1 MSTVA
6 NLEGSVVAAH
16 AIRKHFGGVR
26 ALDGVSLEVLR
37 GEIHALVGENG
48 AGKSTLVK
56 ILTGAQTPDEGTV
69 SILGEVAS
77 PLTPEKARALG
88 VGAVYQEPSLV
99 PYLTVLEN
107 MFLGRELRRVPGVLA
122 RRSMRRQA
130 RQALDLVG
138 VPVALGREVSGLSVA
153 ERQLVEIARAL
164 ALNARVLIFDEPSAI
179 LSGPELDRVFAVIQ
193 DLRANGLGILYISHR
208 LAEIF
213 RLADR
218 ATVLKD
224 GHVVATRPVDELTT
238 DELIRLM
245 VGRDIGERP
254 ARKPPAERVVLEA
267 RDLEL
272 RPDVDP
278 VSFQLHA
285 GEVLG
290 VAGLVGSSR
299 SRLASIPGGV
309 RTARS
314 GTVLRNGAP
323 VRIRR
328 PRDAVRSGIV
338 VIPEDRKRE
347 GLILEHSIRGNVGL
361 ASLGDISRA
370 GIVRPAEERR
380 LADETV
386 RRFGVRPPRPELP
399 ARNLSGGNQQK
410 VALGKL
416 LVRNPSPEVVVLDEP
431 TRGVDVGAKFEIYR
445 LIDELVENGAGVLLI
460 SSELPEVI
468 AMSDRILVMSSGE
481 IVGELEPREFSE
493 ERILRL
499 AVLGKD
505 HLAIVAPD
513 GEPAVAAAPGS
524 QDS

>member
-1 MSTVA
+1 VEDFERA
-6 NLEGSVVAAH
+6 VVAAQGIH
-16 AIRKHFGGVR
+16 KHFGGVK
-26 ALDGVSLEVLR
+26 ALNDVSLEVLP

-56 ILTGAQTPDEGTV
+56 VLTGALSPDAGTV
-69 SILGEVAS
+69 TILGEVVT
-77 PLTPEKARALG
+77 PLSPEKARELG

-107 MFLGRELRRVPGVLA
+107 IFLGRELRHAPGVLE

-130 RQALDLVG
+130 RRALGRVG
-138 VPVALGREVSGLSVA
+138 ALVALGREVSGLSVA

-179 LSGPELDRVFAVIQ
+179 LSGPELERVFAVIQ
-193 DLRANGLGILYISHR
+193 ELKASGLGILYISHR

-224 GHVVATRPVDELTT
+224 GRVVATREVDGLTT

-254 ARKPPAERVVLEA
+254 PRKPPGERVVLA
-267 RDLEL
+267 AQDLEL
-272 RPDVDP
+272 RPDVEP
-278 VSFQLHA
+278 VSFELHA

-299 SRLASIPGGV
+299 SHLAGVLGGI
-309 RTARS
+309 RPARS
-314 GTVLRNGAP
+314 GSVLRNGKT

-328 PRDAVRSGIV
+328 PRDAVRAGIV

-347 GLILEHSIRGNVGL
+347 ALILEHTIRGNVGL
-361 ASLGDISRA
+361 ASLEEVSRG
-370 GIVRPAEERR
+370 GIVRVADERR
-380 LADETV
+380 LAEETV
-386 RRFGVRPPRPELP
+386 RRFGVRPPRTELL

-410 VALGKL
+410 VAVGKW
-416 LVRNPSPEVVVLDEP
+416 LVRKPAPEVVVLDEP

-445 LIDELVENGAGVLLI
+445 LIDELVERGAGVLLI

-481 IVGELEPREFSE
+481 IVGELAPHEFSE

-505 HLAIVAPD
+505 HVTIVSPD
-513 GEPAVAAAPGS
+513 QPAKVAAAPDG
-524 QDS
+524 DG

>member
-1 MSTVA
+1 VEDF
-6 NLEGSVVAAH
+6 EGPLVAAH
-16 AIRKHFGGVR
+16 GIHKHFGGIK
-26 ALDGVSLEVLR
+26 ALDDVSLGVLPA
-37 GEIHALVGENG
+37 EIHALVGENG

-56 ILTGAQTPDEGTV
+56 ILTGAQSPDAGTV
-69 SILGEVAS
+69 EIAGGPAT
-77 PLTPEKARALG
+77 PLTPEKARELG

-107 MFLGRELRRVPGVLA
+107 MFLGRELRRVPGVLE
-122 RRSMRRQA
+122 RRAMRRQA
-130 RQALDLVG
+130 RQALDRVG
-138 VPVALGREVSGLSVA
+138 APVALGREVSGLSVA

-164 ALNARVLIFDEPSAI
+164 ALNARVLIFDEPSAV
-179 LSGPELDRVFAVIQ
+179 LSGPELERVFTVIQ
-193 DLRANGLGILYISHR
+193 ELRAGGLGILYISHR

-224 GHVVATRPVDELTT
+224 GRVVATREVAGLTT

-254 ARKPPAERVVLEA
+254 PRKAPGERIVLAARE
-267 RDLEL
+267 LEL
-272 RPDVDP
+272 RPDVER
-278 VSFQLHA
+278 VSFDLHA

-299 SRLASIPGGV
+299 SRLASVLGGV
-309 RTARS
+309 RPARS
-314 GTVLRNGAP
+314 GTLLRNGNA

-328 PRDAVRSGIV
+328 PRDAVRAGIV

-347 GLILEHSIRGNVGL
+347 ALILEHTIRGNVGL
-361 ASLGDISRA
+361 ASLGEVSRG
-370 GIVRPAEERR
+370 GIVRVADERR
-380 LADETV
+380 LAEETV
-386 RRFGVRPPRPELP
+386 RRFGVRPPRTELP

-410 VALGKL
+410 VALGKW
-416 LVRNPSPEVVVLDEP
+416 LVRKPAPEVVVLDEP

-445 LIDELVENGAGVLLI
+445 LIDELVAGGAGVLLI

-481 IVGELEPREFSE
+481 IVGELRPPEFSE

-505 HLAIVAPD
+505 HVAIAPAD
-513 GEPAVAAAPGS
+513 EGAAVATAPGGGEG
-524 QDS
+524 

>member
-1 MSTVA
+1 VEG
-6 NLEGSVVAAH
+6 LEGPLVAAH
-16 AIRKHFGGVR
+16 GIRKQFGGIR
-26 ALDGVSLEVLR
+26 ALDDVSLEVR
-37 GEIHALVGENG
+37 PAEIHALVGENG

-56 ILTGAQTPDEGTV
+56 ILTGAETPDAGAV
-69 SILGEVAS
+69 SMLGEPVG
-77 PLTPEKARALG
+77 PLSPEKARELG
-88 VGAVYQEPSLV
+88 IGAVYQEPSLV

-107 MFLGRELRRVPGVLA
+107 MFLGRELRYAPGVLE
-122 RRSMRRQA
+122 RRAMRRQA
-130 RQALDLVG
+130 RQALDRVG
-138 VPVALGREVSGLSVA
+138 IPVGLGREVSGLSVA

-164 ALNARVLIFDEPSAI
+164 VLEARVLIFDEPSAI
-179 LSGPELDRVFAVIQ
+179 LSGPELERVFGVIQ
-193 DLRANGLGILYISHR
+193 ELKATGLGILYISHR

-224 GHVVATRPVDELTT
+224 GRVVATRDVEGLTT

-254 ARKPPAERVVLEA
+254 RRKAPGDRVVLAA
-267 RDLEL
+267 RELEL
-272 RPDVDP
+272 RPDVEP
-278 VSFQLHA
+278 VSFELRA

-299 SRLASIPGGV
+299 SRLASVLGGI
-309 RTARS
+309 RPARS
-314 GTVLRNGAP
+314 GTLLRNGLP

-328 PRDAVRSGIV
+328 PRDAVRAGIV

-347 GLILEHSIRGNVGL
+347 GLILDHTVRANVGL
-361 ASLGDISRA
+361 ASLPEISRF
-370 GIVRPAEERR
+370 GIVSVAEERR
-380 LADETV
+380 LAVETV
-386 RRFGVRPPRPELP
+386 RRFGVRPPRTDLP

-410 VALGKL
+410 VAVGKW
-416 LVRNPSPEVVVLDEP
+416 LVRRPAPEVVVLDEP

-445 LIDELVENGAGVLLI
+445 LIDELVEAGAGVLLI

-481 IVGELEPREFSE
+481 IVGELQPEEFGE

-505 HLAIVAPD
+505 HAALAADEQPIAVAP
-513 GEPAVAAAPGS
+513 APEGS
-524 QDS
+524 DA

>member
-1 MSTVA
+1 VEG
-6 NLEGSVVAAH
+6 LEGPLVAAH
-16 AIRKHFGGVR
+16 GIHKQFGGIK
-26 ALDGVSLEVLR
+26 ALDDVSLEVFR

-56 ILTGAQTPDEGTV
+56 ILTGAQAPDAGNV
-69 SILGEVAS
+69 DVLGEDAS
-77 PLTPEKARALG
+77 PLSPERARELG
-88 VGAVYQEPSLV
+88 IGAVYQEPSLV

-107 MFLGRELRRVPGVLA
+107 MFLGRELRRAPGVL
-122 RRSMRRQA
+122 RRRAMRRQA
-130 RQALDLVG
+130 RQALEQVG
-138 VPVALGREVSGLSVA
+138 ARVALGREVSGLSVA

-179 LSGPELDRVFAVIQ
+179 LSGPELERVFDVIQ
-193 DLRANGLGILYISHR
+193 DLRSRGLGILYISHR

-224 GHVVATRPVDELTT
+224 GRVVATRAVEGLST

-254 ARKPPAERVVLEA
+254 ARKARGERVVLEA
-267 RDLEL
+267 RELEL
-272 RPDVDP
+272 RPDVEP
-278 VSFQLHA
+278 VSFELHA

-299 SRLASIPGGV
+299 SRLASVLGGV
-309 RTARS
+309 RGAR

-328 PRDAVRSGIV
+328 PRDAVRAGIV

-347 GLILEHSIRGNVGL
+347 GLILEHSIRSNVGL
-361 ASLGDISRA
+361 ASLGDISRG
-370 GIVRPAEERR
+370 GIVRQADERR
-380 LADETV
+380 LAEETV

-399 ARNLSGGNQQK
+399 ARSLSGGNQQK
-410 VALGKL
+410 VALGKW
-416 LVRNPSPEVVVLDEP
+416 LVRKPAPEVVVLDEP

-481 IVGELEPREFSE
+481 VVGELEPAEFSE

-505 HLAIVAPD
+505 HVAIAAP
-513 GEPAVAAAPGS
+513 GSEAAAAAAPGGEAA
-524 QDS
+524 